1 MNLNQ
6 VTVPSSDIPRSI
18 AFYQSLGLK
27 LIVESSHYARFLCPD
42 GTATFSVHLV
52 DQLPTGHGISVY
64 FECENLDEKVEQLLQ
79 KGLVFDQLPK
89 RSKLVMAGSLSERS
103 GRQSADLILCRRK
116 QDQSTVEDSGIAAK
130 TFIVNEL
137 IHKIY
142 PVNAGSLFFL
152 PVAYRAIQSS

>member
-42 GTATFSVHLV
+42 GNATFSVHLV

-89 RSKLVMAGSLSERS
+89 DQTWLWREAYLKDPDDN
-103 GRQSADLILCRRK
+103 QLIL
-116 QDQSTVEDSGIAAK
+116 
-130 TFIVNEL
+130 FF
-137 IHKIY
+137 
-142 PVNAGSLFFL
+142 AGENRIN
-152 PVAYRAIQSS
+152 PPWRIRE